1 MFKSLVLAGA
11 MALMAIPAQAQT
23 CTRDNLKA
31 FVANYFKAVETHD
44 LSALPTAPNLRIT
57 ENGVDTRPGEG
68 FVKTGGKAT
77 LLRSL
82 IDTERCGTV
91 TQALVDE
98 TINGAT
104 EPTIVAVRLKVVA
117 GRVSEIE
124 TLLGRKGASKMAGF
138 DFYNPTALLATRD
151 HDWEVPLP
159 AGQRQ
164 TRAYMNE
171 HANRYFSSFAKDPKE
186 PDANYASPCHRWE
199 GGLQTTV
206 KNPSCS
212 PKGLGLYMT
221 HTHRRFPVTDTETGA
236 TAGFIL
242 FGGGLPDVH
251 MFKFDKDGRIYSI
264 QAVFAGRVDP
274 DTQIWPDEP

>member
-1 MFKSLVLAGA
+1 MVKSLVLAGA
-11 MALMAIPAQAQT
+11 MALIALPAQAQT
-23 CTRDNLKA
+23 CTRDALKTVIA
-31 FVANYFKAVETHD
+31 GYFRAVETHD
-44 LSALPTAPNLRIT
+44 LAALPTAPNLRIT
-57 ENGVDTRPGEG
+57 ENGVETMPGDG

-77 LLRSL
+77 VLRSL
-82 IDTERCGTV
+82 LDTERCATV

-98 TINGAT
+98 TVNGVT

-117 GRVSEIE
+117 GRVTEIE

-138 DFYNPTALLATRD
+138 DFYNPPALLATRD

-159 AGQRQ
+159 AGQRP

-171 HANRYFSSFAKDPKE
+171 HANRYFSAFSKDQTA
-186 PDANYASPCHRWE
+186 PDANYATPCHRWE

-206 KNPSCS
+206 RNPSCS
-212 PKGLGLYMT
+212 PRGTGLVMT

-251 MFKFDKDGRIYSI
+251 LFKFDRDGKIYSI
-264 QAVFAGRVDP
+264 QAVFAGRVNP
-274 DTQIWPDEP
+274 ETQIWPDEK